1 MIDVSDRVW
10 DAAREFSRAKLR
22 DKRLLARAEVTVG
35 ALAARP
41 EESFPEAMGS
51 AATLK
56 ALYRFV
62 NSPGV
67 DHEALL
73 ESHILNTVERA
84 RIAQDVLAIHD
95 TSKFKFPHLAASE
108 VGELNTGKPGFLAHP
123 TLLVD
128 AYSERCPLG
137 VVALSTIHRDPD
149 RPRRNDLSGADCAK
163 LQYKESERWFH
174 AAQQTEW
181 RLAHKARV
189 IHVMDREGDSYE
201 LYARMLEHKYRFVI
215 RGDDRTC
222 LIEGERTRIKAALSK
237 QKILAEREV
246 TLKRRT
252 TRTKAPNS
260 ARPVRE
266 ARLARL
272 TVAGCTL
279 TLKRPHSLGNDVP
292 KEIELNVVHVFE
304 LDPPSDAEPVE
315 WFLLTTEPIETDE
328 QILRVIDIYRHRWV
342 IEEFFKALKTG
353 CQYEARRLESLE
365 GLLVALV
372 LFLPVACQCLW
383 LRACA
388 RTTPDAPAAGL
399 VNETQEQIIRHF
411 SSRKLSPSP
420 TVREMVWAIAAI
432 GGHLKNNGEPGWQVL
447 GRAWQRILSL
457 EEGWRAAVQFSRNL

>member
-1 MIDVSDRVW
+1 MIDVSDGWWGVSK
-10 DAAREFSRAKLR
+10 EFSRAVLR
-22 DKRLLARAEVTVG
+22 DKRLLARAETIVE

-41 EESFPEAMGS
+41 EDSFPEAMGS

-56 ALYRFV
+56 GLYRFV
-62 NSPGV
+62 NSPSV

-84 RIAQDVLAIHD
+84 KSAQDVLAIHD
-95 TSKFKFPHLAASE
+95 TSKFKFPNLPASE
-108 VGELNTGKPGFLAHP
+108 VGELNTGKPGFFAHP

-128 AYSERCPLG
+128 ANTERCPLG

-149 RPRRNDLSGADCAK
+149 RPRRNDLSGAECAK
-163 LQYKESERWFH
+163 LQDKESDRWFQ

-201 LYARMLEHKYRFVI
+201 LYARLLEHKYRFVI

-222 LIEGERTRIKAALSK
+222 LFEGEHTRIKAALS
-237 QKILAEREV
+237 QQQIIAEREV

-252 TRTKAPNS
+252 TQTKAPNS

-266 ARLARL
+266 ARVARL

-279 TLKRPHSLGNDVP
+279 ALKRPRSLGEDAP
-292 KEIELNVVHVFE
+292 KQIVLNVVHVFE
-304 LDPPSDAEPVE
+304 TAPPEGAEPVE

-328 QILRVIDIYRHRWV
+328 QLLRVVDIYRHRWV

-372 LFLPVACQCLW
+372 LFLPIACQTLW
-383 LRACA
+383 LRGCS
-388 RTTPDAPAAGL
+388 RTTPDAPAKGL
-399 VNETQEQIIRHF
+399 VNETQEQVIRHF
-411 SSRKLSPSP
+411 SPRKLPPSP
-420 TVREMVWAIAAI
+420 TVRELVWAIAAL

-447 GRAWQRILSL
+447 ARAWQRILTL
-457 EEGWRAAVQFSRNL
+457 EEGWRASAQFSRIL